1 MNNRLLSI
9 LAFGAILVA
18 GCNSNK
24 EQQQSSV
31 REELVE
37 TTAITHQQ
45 INRSLDI
52 SSTLQGY
59 ETINVSPS
67 LTGKI
72 EHIYVEVGSR
82 VKQGDMLVLMDQS
95 QYNTSKLSIANL
107 GVELERMNALRE
119 TGAVSQQSLDQI
131 QLSYDQTMTNIEFLE
146 KNTFVKAPFSGVI
159 SAKNYED
166 GELYSGQ
173 PILVLTQ
180 LTTLKALVAVP
191 ENYFPKVHAGMQVS
205 ITSDI
210 YPDEVFPAVVEIVYP
225 TIDATS
231 HTFQVK
237 LKIPNSS
244 QRLRPGMYVKTRME
258 MGMTDAFVVP
268 YLSVLK
274 MTGSNDRYVFI
285 AQDGIAKRV
294 FVKMGQRFDEYVE
307 IISDGLHEGDKLVTL
322 GQGRLVDGSK
332 LKEVKEN

>member
-131 QLSYDQTMTNIEFLE
+131 QLSYDQTKTNIEFLE

-294 FVKMGQRFDEYVE
+294 FVKMGQRYDEYVE
-307 IISDGLHEGDKLVTL
+307 IISDGLHEGDKL
-322 GQGRLVDGSK
+322 K
-332 LKEVKEN
+332 IK